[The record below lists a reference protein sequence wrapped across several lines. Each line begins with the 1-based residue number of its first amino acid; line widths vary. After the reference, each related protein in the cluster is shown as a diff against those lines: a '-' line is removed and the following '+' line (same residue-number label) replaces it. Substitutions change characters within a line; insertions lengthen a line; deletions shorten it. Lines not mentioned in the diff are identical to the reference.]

1 MFQCVLLFTIH
12 STHFISFLPFFY
24 RFCTCI
30 HLDTEDEQ
38 NIASMNIAES
48 QLHSSINVVEAN
60 SHPNL
65 QFSKSPCSDNI
76 MDSSQM

>member
-1 MFQCVLLFTIH
+1 M
-12 STHFISFLPFFY
+12 Y
-24 RFCTCI
+24 
-30 HLDTEDEQ
+30 LDTEDEQ